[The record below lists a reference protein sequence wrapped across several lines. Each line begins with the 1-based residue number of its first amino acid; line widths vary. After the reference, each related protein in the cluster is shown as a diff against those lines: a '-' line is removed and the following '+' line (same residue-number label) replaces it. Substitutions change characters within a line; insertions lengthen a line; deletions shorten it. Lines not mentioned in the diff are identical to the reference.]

1 MLCLTYFGR
10 WLVEWEEWLGCY
22 GLPHYLTK
30 MRYTFNLIILEILN
44 LRIITQVIIFEPFLF
59 YFFEYVQKLVSVTFR
74 CWCVGLGVPIST
86 HHHPKASVVYLL
98 NICNDLGVLTFFFI
112 KNINLYI
119 YIYFKKVVFKLKV
132 HFLQRPILN
141 MGRILFYSG
150 WFIPN

>member
-1 MLCLTYFGR
+1 MDEYLNQ
-10 WLVEWEEWLGCY
+10 Y
-22 GLPHYLTK
+22 GTNELEDFSHLDLRIENLSPITTIAEPHYLTK

-86 HHHPKASVVYLL
+86 HHHPKASVLYLL
-98 NICNDLGVLTFFFI
+98 NICNDLGLLTLFFI

-119 YIYFKKVVFKLKV
+119 YL
-132 HFLQRPILN
+132 LQE
-141 MGRILFYSG
+141 GRV
-150 WFIPN
+150 